1 MSPDGNIYTPEQVEE
16 LTKQAPGFASKLTEL
31 SESERK
37 ELEGLNRHE
46 RRAKL
51 SQMRKLLLDKQRDFT
66 PVR

>member
-16 LTKQAPGFASKLTEL
+16 LAKQAPDFASKLTHLTEA
-31 SESERK
+31 ERK

-51 SQMRKLLLDKQRDFT
+51 SQMRKLLLKRT
-66 PVR
+66 G